1 MQELKE
7 KNQKK
12 KQRDKLPTLK
22 RSVGESPELREAIAQ
37 IRLREAHSALIFNSA
52 IEEGKDK

>member
-1 MQELKE
+1 MKE